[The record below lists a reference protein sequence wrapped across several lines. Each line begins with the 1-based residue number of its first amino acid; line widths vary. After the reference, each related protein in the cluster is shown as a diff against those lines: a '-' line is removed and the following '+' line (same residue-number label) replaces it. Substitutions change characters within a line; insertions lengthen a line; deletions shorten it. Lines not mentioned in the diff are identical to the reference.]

1 MHQRRLCIS
10 VIAALCLV
18 QVAASEAETAPIRC
32 GTRWLMEKRAAGR
45 MLLPTSPPTSS
56 AAKVAQE
63 TTAILVGTELS
74 FPVAGS
80 NILVAATCQRVG
92 EHAYIFVENRF
103 WDTNGG
109 RIYQDDVDALGEL
122 FDSAS
127 PADPARGVY
136 ELVTETFGEPADVDG
151 DERIF
156 LLVHDI
162 KNSPNIVGLF
172 DRSVADHPVP
182 EYRRDVLFIDE
193 THLSKSS
200 TRNLV
205 FGTLAHEFQHLIH
218 WRWDDD
224 EDSWVDEGLA
234 GYAEELVGFPEADP
248 NAVPEFLKAPHTS
261 LTDWNFTSSARSYG
275 VTYLFMSFLAERYGH
290 ELIREFVAQPRN
302 GTDGLDAA
310 MAARQE
316 TDRFVD
322 AWQMWTVGNYAFEDD
337 RYAYRGLGTRRVT
350 TFDVESDML
359 PLQSEG
365 YSGRWGTANILFRTP
380 GDLLIDFDGDDV
392 GLYSVWTYAMRP
404 TGGTLRPFTL
414 DAAKRGVVQ
423 LTGIDSVVLIVGR
436 RSEQGQNFHLSAR
449 ALTLTAATEEE
460 GAVPEAV
467 AMGSA
472 YPNPFNSSVRI
483 PYTIASHGDVE
494 LIVFDMVGQ
503 QVRRLAGSRHTPGRY
518 EAMWDGL
525 DGEGR
530 ATASGTYLARLQTDG
545 NAYVTTLSLIR

>member
-10 VIAALCLV
+10 VIVALCLV
-18 QVAASEAETAPIRC
+18 RVAASETETAPIRC
-32 GTRWLMEKRAAGR
+32 GTRWLMEQRAAGR
-45 MLLPTSPPTSS
+45 MLLPTSPLTNS
-56 AAKVAQE
+56 AAKVAQD
-63 TTAILVGTELS
+63 TTAILVGTELL

-80 NILVAATCQRVG
+80 NTLIAATCQRVG
-92 EHAYIFVENRF
+92 VHAYVFVENRH

-109 RIYQDDVDALGEL
+109 SILQHHVDTLGEL
-122 FDSAS
+122 FDTSS

-136 ELVTETFGEPADVDG
+136 ELESETFGEPADVDG
-151 DERIF
+151 DKRIF
-156 LLVHDI
+156 LLVLDI
-162 KNSPNIVGLF
+162 KSDPRIVGQF
-172 DRSVADHPVP
+172 DPAVAEYDIP
-182 EYRRDVLFIDE
+182 EFRRDVLFLDE
-193 THLSKSS
+193 LFLRRQSY
-200 TRNLV
+200 LAL
-205 FGTLAHEFQHLIH
+205 GTLAHEFQHLIH

-224 EDSWVDEGLA
+224 EDFWVDEGLA

-248 NAVPEFLKAPHTS
+248 DAVPEFLKAPHTS

-337 RYAYRGLGTRRVT
+337 RYAYRSLGTRRVT

-359 PLQSEG
+359 PLQSG
-365 YSGRWGTANILFRTP
+365 GSSGRWGTANILFRTP

-392 GLYSVWTYAMRP
+392 GLYAVWTYAMRP

-414 DAAKRGVVQ
+414 DAGKRGVVQ

-436 RSEQGQNFHLSAR
+436 RSEQGQNFQLSAR

-494 LIVFDMVGQ
+494 LIVFDMAGQ
-503 QVRRLAGSRHTPGRY
+503 QVRRLAGSRHTPGQY
-518 EAMWDGL
+518 EAVWDGL

>member
-18 QVAASEAETAPIRC
+18 QVAASETETAPIRC
-32 GTRWLMEKRAAGR
+32 GTRWLMEQRAAGR
-45 MLLPTSPPTSS
+45 MLLPTSPLTNS
-56 AAKVAQE
+56 AAKVAQD
-63 TTAILVGTELS
+63 TTAILVGTELL

-80 NILVAATCQRVG
+80 NTLIAATCQRVG
-92 EHAYIFVENRF
+92 VHAYVFVENRH

-109 RIYQDDVDALGEL
+109 SILQHHVDTLGEL
-122 FDSAS
+122 FDTSS

-136 ELVTETFGEPADVDG
+136 ELESETFGEPADVDG
-151 DERIF
+151 DKRIF
-156 LLVHDI
+156 LLVLDI
-162 KNSPNIVGLF
+162 KSDPRIVGQF
-172 DRSVADHPVP
+172 DPAVAEYDIP
-182 EYRRDVLFIDE
+182 EFRRDVLFLDE
-193 THLSKSS
+193 LFLRRQSY
-200 TRNLV
+200 LAL
-205 FGTLAHEFQHLIH
+205 GTLAHEFQHLIH

-224 EDSWVDEGLA
+224 EDFWVDEGLA

-248 NAVPEFLKAPHTS
+248 DAVPEFLKAPHTS

-290 ELIREFVAQPRN
+290 ELVREFVAQPRN

-359 PLQSEG
+359 PLQSLSG
-365 YSGRWGTANILFRTP
+365 SISGRWGTANILFRTP

-392 GLYSVWTYAMRP
+392 GLYAVWTYAMRP

-414 DAAKRGVVQ
+414 DAGKRGVVQ

-436 RSEQGQNFHLSAR
+436 RSEQGQNFQLSAR

-503 QVRRLAGSRHTPGRY
+503 QVRRLVGSRHAPGQF
-518 EAMWDGL
+518 EAVWDGL

-530 ATASGTYLARLQTDG
+530 ATASGTYLARLQIDG

>member
-10 VIAALCLV
+10 VIVALCLV
-18 QVAASEAETAPIRC
+18 QVAASETETAPIRC
-32 GTRWLMEKRAAGR
+32 GTRWLMEQRAAGR
-45 MLLPTSPPTSS
+45 MLLPTSTLTNS
-56 AAKVAQE
+56 AAKVAQDM
-63 TTAILVGTELS
+63 TAILVGTELL

-80 NILVAATCQRVG
+80 NTLIAATCQRVG
-92 EHAYIFVENRF
+92 VHAYVFVENRH

-109 RIYQDDVDALGEL
+109 SILQHHVDTLGEL
-122 FDSAS
+122 FDTSS

-136 ELVTETFGEPADVDG
+136 ELESETFGEPADVDG
-151 DERIF
+151 DKRIF
-156 LLVHDI
+156 LLVLDIKSDPRIVGQFDPAVAEHDI
-162 KNSPNIVGLF
+162 
-172 DRSVADHPVP
+172 P
-182 EYRRDVLFIDE
+182 EFRRDVLFLDE
-193 THLSKSS
+193 LFLRRQSY
-200 TRNLV
+200 LAL
-205 FGTLAHEFQHLIH
+205 GTLAHEFQHLIH

-224 EDSWVDEGLA
+224 EDFWVDEGLA

-248 NAVPEFLKAPHTS
+248 DAVPEFLKAPHTS

-290 ELIREFVAQPRN
+290 ELVREFVAQPRN

-337 RYAYRGLGTRRVT
+337 RYAYRSISTRRVT
-350 TFDVESDML
+350 TLDVESDKL
-359 PLQSEG
+359 PLQSAPVSI
-365 YSGRWGTANILFRTP
+365 SGRWGTANILFRTP

-392 GLYSVWTYAMRP
+392 GLYAVWTYAMRP
-404 TGGTLRPFTL
+404 TGGTLHPFTL
-414 DAAKRGVVQ
+414 GAGKRGVVQ

-436 RSEQGQNFHLSAR
+436 RSEQGQNFQLSAR
-449 ALTLTAATEEE
+449 ALTLTATTEEE

-467 AMGSA
+467 AMGST
-472 YPNPFNSSVRI
+472 YPNPFNSSVHI
-483 PYTIASHGDVE
+483 PYTIATHGDVE
-494 LIVFDMVGQ
+494 LIVFDMIGQ
-503 QVRRLAGSRHTPGRY
+503 QVRRLVGSRHAPGQF
-518 EAMWDGL
+518 EAVWDGL

-530 ATASGTYLARLQTDG
+530 ATASGTYLARLQIDG